1 MSITAL
7 DIGTHSIKAISAKN
21 AKEINIIQAVDV
33 PNITNLVIPQSD
45 QETALFSEMIA
56 NLMNDYKLDASD
68 VRLSL
73 PESVIANK
81 VIEIPVLTDAELA
94 SAIGWQAEQYIP
106 IPKEDLLLEYQVLLR
121 PEKKTPENKM
131 KVLLVA
137 SRKSF
142 IEKLNSIF
150 LGFGIEPTVIETQMF
165 SIIRALDLQSDDP
178 ETLIVHLG
186 ANNLDLAVVANGMFD
201 FVFSSK
207 NGSQLI
213 TNAIAQTFGLDLKQ
227 AESYKITYGLN
238 SEQLEGKLVQLMLP
252 MINNVVIEIQKALRY
267 FSQLHPGQTIKRVVL
282 SGGPAEMIGF
292 SQYLSQQLSNVEV
305 LLMAPFAKAKGQV
318 PKDRH
323 LQYTVCMG
331 LVMRK
336 LS

>member
-7 DIGTHSIKAISAKN
+7 DIGTHSIKAILAKN
-21 AKEINIIQAVDV
+21 TKEISIIQAVDV
-33 PNITNLVIPQSD
+33 PNAANLVIPQSD
-45 QETALFSEMIA
+45 QETAQFSEMIA

-73 PESVIANK
+73 PESIIANK
-81 VIEIPVLTDAELA
+81 TIEIPVLTDAELA

-106 IPKEDLLLEYQVLLR
+106 IPKEDLLLEYQVLFR

-142 IEKLNSIF
+142 IQKLNDVF
-150 LGFGIEPTVIETQMF
+150 LGLGIEPTILETQMF
-165 SIIRALDLQSDDP
+165 SVIRALDLQSNDP

-186 ANNLDLAVVANGMFD
+186 ANNLDLAVIANGMFD

-207 NGSQLI
+207 NGSQLL

-227 AESYKITYGLN
+227 AENYKITYGLN
-238 SEQLEGKLVQLMLP
+238 AEQLEGKLVQVMLP
-252 MINNVVIEIQKALRY
+252 MVNNVVSEIQKAIRY

-282 SGGPAEMIGF
+282 SGGPAEMIGL

-305 LLMAPFAKAKGQV
+305 LLMAPFAKAKGKI
-318 PKDRH
+318 PENRH

-331 LVMRK
+331 LVMRN

>member
-7 DIGTHSIKAISAKN
+7 DIGTHTIKAISAKN
-21 AKEINIIQAVDV
+21 GKQVTVIQAVNI
-33 PNITNLVIPQSD
+33 PNNLGLIIPQSD
-45 QETALFSEMIA
+45 QETSQFSEMIA
-56 NLMNDYKLDASD
+56 NLLNDYKLDASD

-81 VIEIPVLTDAELA
+81 VIEVPVLTDAELA

-106 IPKEDLLLEYQVLLR
+106 IPKDDLSLEYQILAR
-121 PEKKTPENKM
+121 PDKKVAGAKM

-142 IEKLNSIF
+142 VEKLNNIF
-150 LGFGIEPTVIETQMF
+150 LNLGIEPTVMETQMF
-165 SIIRALDLQSDDP
+165 SVIRALDLRSDDP
-178 ETLIVHLG
+178 ETLIAHMG
-186 ANNLDLAVVANGMFD
+186 ANNLDLAVIANGMFD
-201 FVFSSK
+201 FIFSSK
-207 NGSQLI
+207 NGSQLL
-213 TNAIAQTFGLDLKQ
+213 TNAIAQSFALDLKQ
-227 AESYKITYGLN
+227 AEEYKISCGLN
-238 SEQLEGKLVQLMLP
+238 SEQLEGKLLP
-252 MINNVVIEIQKALRY
+252 VILPIVNNAVIEMQKALRY

-292 SQYLSQQLSNVEV
+292 SQYLAQQLNVEI
-305 LLMAPFAKAKGQV
+305 LLMAPFASAKGQI
-318 PKDRH
+318 PEHKH
-323 LQYTVCMG
+323 LHYTVCMG

>member
-7 DIGTHSIKAISAKN
+7 DIGTHTIKAISAKN
-21 AKEINIIQAVDV
+21 AKQTHIVQAVDI
-33 PNITNLVIPQSD
+33 PNTISLVIPQSD
-45 QETALFSEMIA
+45 QETTQFSEMIA
-56 NLMNDYKLDASD
+56 NLLNDYKLDASD

-81 VIEIPVLTDAELA
+81 VIEVPVLTDAELA

-106 IPKEDLLLEYQVLLR
+106 IPKDDLSLEYQVLAR
-121 PEKKTPENKM
+121 PEKKSPDAKM

-142 IEKLNSIF
+142 IEKLNDIF
-150 LGFGIEPTVIETQMF
+150 LNLGIEPTVMETQMF
-165 SIIRALDLQSDDP
+165 SIIRALDLRSDDP
-178 ETLIVHLG
+178 ETLIVHMG
-186 ANNLDLAVVANGMFD
+186 ASNLDLAVIANGMFD
-201 FVFSSK
+201 FIFSSK

-227 AESYKITYGLN
+227 AEEYKITYGLDA
-238 SEQLEGKLVQLMLP
+238 EQLEGKLVQVILP
-252 MINNVVIEIQKALRY
+252 IINNVIVEIQKAIRY

-292 SQYLSQQLSNVEV
+292 SQYLAQQVNTEV
-305 LLMAPFAKAKGQV
+305 LLMAPFAKAKGQI
-318 PKDRH
+318 PENKH
-323 LQYTVCMG
+323 LHYTVDMG
-331 LVMRK
+331 LIIRK